1 MKRIIT
7 PVKIDRFREYLTK
20 EEKSEATIHKYE
32 WSVRMF
38 MIYMNGKSVNKEHVV
53 CYKEYLK
60 KKGHG
65 AGNINSSVVALNR
78 FFGYMGWRE
87 LVVKVCKIQ
96 KQQFY
101 PTEKALS
108 REEYQRL
115 IQTAREKKKDRLAMI
130 LNTICSTG
138 IRIGELS
145 YITAEG
151 VKEGRVI
158 IHCKGK
164 TRCILIPYQLQEE
177 LEQYMEENNRTT
189 GPVFVTRNG
198 NPVNRSNIWREMK
211 QLCQWAGVDETKVFP
226 HNLRH
231 LFAVSYYELDKD
243 IAKLADLLGHSSIE
257 TTRIYIR
264 STSEEHLKQLE
275 QMNLVC

>member
-1 MKRIIT
+1 MKKIIT
-7 PVKIDRFREYLTK
+7 TAKIDRFQEYLRE
-20 EEKSEATIHKYE
+20 EEKSEATIRKYV
-32 WSVRMF
+32 WTVRRF
-38 MIYMNGKSVNKEHVV
+38 MIFMDGKAVEKEQVLQ
-53 CYKEYLK
+53 YKEYLRRN
-60 KKGHG
+60 GHG
-65 AGNINSSVVALNR
+65 AGSINSSIIALNR
-78 FFGYMGWRE
+78 FFCYMGWEE
-87 LVVKVCKIQ
+87 LAVKAYKIQ
-96 KQQFY
+96 RQQFY
-101 PTEKALS
+101 PEEKALS

-138 IRIGELS
+138 IRIGELV
-145 YITAEG
+145 YITVEA
-151 VKEGRVI
+151 VNEGRVV

-164 TRCILIPYQLQEE
+164 TRCILIPHQLQEE
-177 LEQYMEENNRTT
+177 LQEYIKENNRVT
-189 GPVFVTRNG
+189 GPVFLTRNG
-198 NPVNRSNIWREMK
+198 NPVDRSNVWREMK
-211 QLCQWAGVDETKVFP
+211 QLCQWAGVDETKAFP

-231 LFAVSYYELDKD
+231 LFAVSYYELDRD